1 MCSKE
6 NIKCYKSSWTATK
19 LESKLYVLIYWLTNW
34 VSLQDSLPVG
44 RRSHL
49 ERFFWGILFNPFS
62 PYRKSA
68 RSKYRIFQVAKYGSR
83 LFETPIDLNVKSMWV
98 HVLLVTR
105 TKGEMALN
113 WHLSTIS
120 IERYRGMVQHI
131 SDVNHNL
138 TIMADDNLQFSSTA
152 GVNLN
157 ERAGYTTSDWMD
169 SSSMIKIRSLNFK
182 THVDYWPHIAV
193 RCASDR
199 WGTNVAGSV
208 EVKKL
213 QNGEKGGNF

>member
-1 MCSKE
+1 
-6 NIKCYKSSWTATK
+6 
-19 LESKLYVLIYWLTNW
+19 
-34 VSLQDSLPVG
+34 
-44 RRSHL
+44 
-49 ERFFWGILFNPFS
+49 
-62 PYRKSA
+62 
-68 RSKYRIFQVAKYGSR
+68 
-83 LFETPIDLNVKSMWV
+83 
-98 HVLLVTR
+98 
-105 TKGEMALN
+105 MALN

-182 THVDYWPHIAV
+182 THVDY
-193 RCASDR
+193 
-199 WGTNVAGSV
+199 
-208 EVKKL
+208 
-213 QNGEKGGNF
+213 